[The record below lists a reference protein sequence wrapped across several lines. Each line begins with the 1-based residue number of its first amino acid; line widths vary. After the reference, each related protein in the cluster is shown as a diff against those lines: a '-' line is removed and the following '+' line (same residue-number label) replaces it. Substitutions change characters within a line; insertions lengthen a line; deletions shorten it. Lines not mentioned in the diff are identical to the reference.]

1 MIGALVTGIDG
12 QVASQFAQSLEAA
25 GYRVVGVDT
34 DPLAR
39 MLYPPHPADCC
50 YLLPPPQ
57 TQEELVA
64 DLARV
69 VEAESIDV
77 IVATGITV
85 IRALACVG
93 NPTPAKLL
101 IPDAR
106 LVDLCESKWLTYRA
120 LAGRLPVP
128 ETVMLRETADL
139 VSAAR
144 RFGMPFWIRCQ
155 DGQAA
160 NTAWCAESLEDA
172 ELWLRLKRGWGRYT
186 ASEYLPGANL
196 ATTMLFDRQGQLVT
210 GTVHER
216 VSYLGAD
223 STPSGVTGVA
233 AALATRHRDD
243 ALDLGEQ
250 AVRTVCEAP
259 GVSPSGIL
267 TVDSKCDAR
276 DVPHVTEINARP
288 TNTWLLTQ
296 AGVNFADLLVRVS
309 LGETIAPL
317 PRHAYAKDRLFLRKV
332 GFGCCQVDPD
342 DVLQPWVESA
352 AEYPAAASP

>member
-1 MIGALVTGIDG
+1 MISALVTGING
-12 QVASQFAQSLEAA
+12 QVASQFAQSLEVA

-39 MLYPPHPADCC
+39 MLYPPHPADRC
-50 YLLPPPQ
+50 YLLPSPE

-69 VEAESIDV
+69 VQAESIDV

-144 RFGMPFWIRCQ
+144 RFGMPFCIRSQ

-196 ATTMLFDRQGQLVT
+196 ATTMLFDHRGQLVA

-250 AVRTVCEAP
+250 AVRAVAEAA

-267 TVDSKCDAR
+267 TVDSKCDAL

-296 AGVNFADLLVRVS
+296 AGVNFAHLLARVS
-309 LGETIAPL
+309 LGETVAPL
-317 PRHAYAKDRLFLRKV
+317 PRHAHAKDRLFLRKV
-332 GFGCCQVDPD
+332 GFGCCQVEPD
-342 DVLQPWVESA
+342 DVLQPWVESPA
-352 AEYPAAASP
+352 GCSAAASS